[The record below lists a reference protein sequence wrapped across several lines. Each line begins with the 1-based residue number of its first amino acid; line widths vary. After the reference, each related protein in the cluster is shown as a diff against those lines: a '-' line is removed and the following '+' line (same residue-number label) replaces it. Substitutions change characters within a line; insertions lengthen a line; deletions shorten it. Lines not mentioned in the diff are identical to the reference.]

1 MPELP
6 EVESVRQDLLACVR
20 HQTIKDI
27 EFTWP
32 NLVKKMSVEDFSARL
47 KNQKIKD
54 IQRIGKLLI
63 LEINN
68 DLYWLIHLKMTGQ
81 LIFKDKKCVIGGGHT
96 QEDGDLQV
104 PHRHTRATITFSHGG
119 ALYFN
124 DLRKFG
130 YFTLV
135 NRAELEEIF
144 KNYGLEPGT
153 PTWQWADFEKLIK
166 KHQSAKLKAFLL
178 NQKYISGLGN
188 IYADEACFCAAL
200 RPQRVLKTLRPADRK
215 RLFDCIYK
223 VIMEAVGARG
233 TTFRDYRDGRGRPG
247 NYAQRLKVFQRQGEP
262 CGRCGEII
270 VKKKFVG
277 RGTHFCPNCQK

>member
-6 EVESVRQDLLACVR
+6 EVESVRQDLLSCVL
-20 HQTIKDI
+20 HQKIKGI
-27 EFTWP
+27 EITWP
-32 NLVKKMSVEDFSARL
+32 KLVKKLSVEEFIEKVL
-47 KNQKIKD
+47 GQPIKD

-63 LEINN
+63 FEINQ

-96 QEDGDLQV
+96 QEARDLDV
-104 PHRHTRATITFSHGG
+104 PHRHTRATITFQDGS

-124 DLRKFG
+124 DMRKFG
-130 YFTLV
+130 YFSLV
-135 NRAELEEIF
+135 NRQELEEIF

-153 PTWQWADFEKLIK
+153 PNWQWPEFEKLLK
-166 KHQSAKLKAFLL
+166 KHSSAKLKAFLL

-200 RPQRVLKTLRPADRK
+200 KSQRVLKTLTTKDRK
-215 RLFDCIYK
+215 ALFDCIYK
-223 VIMEAVGARG
+223 VIIEAVAARG
-233 TTFRDYRDGRGRPG
+233 TTFRDYRDGRGQPG
-247 NYAQRLKVFQRQGEP
+247 NYFQRLKVFQRQGEK
-262 CGRCGEII
+262 CVRCGEII

>member
-6 EVESVRQDLLACVR
+6 EVESVRQDLLTCVR
-20 HQTIKDI
+20 HQTIKEL

-32 NLVKKMSVEDFSARL
+32 NLVKKISAEDFYARL
-47 KNQKIKD
+47 RGQKIKD

-63 LEINN
+63 LEINH

-96 QEDGDLQV
+96 QEARDLEV
-104 PHRHTRATITFSHGG
+104 PHRHTRATITFNNGS

-135 NRAELEEIF
+135 NREELEEIF

-153 PTWQWADFEKLIK
+153 PTWQWSAFEELIK
-166 KHQSAKLKAFLL
+166 KHKSAKLKAFLL

-200 RPQRVLKTLRPADRK
+200 RPQRVLKTLRPAERK
-215 RLFDCIYK
+215 RLFDCIYQ

-233 TTFRDYRDGRGRPG
+233 TTFRDYRDGRGQPG
-247 NYAQRLKVFQRQGEP
+247 NYFQRLKVFQRQGEQ
-262 CGRCGEII
+262 CVRCGEII